1 MILLGLITSFV
12 FLRFVVFV
20 INVFHGMD
28 SLEQLP
34 NLRHSISTKV
44 SQLEKLVNNEDE
56 SVSLDD
62 VVLCVSCNTD

>member
-1 MILLGLITSFV
+1 
-12 FLRFVVFV
+12 
-20 INVFHGMD
+20 MD